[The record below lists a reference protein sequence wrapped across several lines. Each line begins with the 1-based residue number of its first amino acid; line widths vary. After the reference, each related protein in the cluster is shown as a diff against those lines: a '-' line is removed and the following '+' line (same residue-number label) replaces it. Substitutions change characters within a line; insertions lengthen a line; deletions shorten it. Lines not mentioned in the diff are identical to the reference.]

1 MSEHNIRESDIERFF
16 KTCEKLNEL
25 IESIREYVPSAH
37 IYVTP
42 NEINLMVGYGDCTN
56 EKDAEERVIASNYIT
71 ALDCGDW

>member
-1 MSEHNIRESDIERFF
+1 MVEHNIRENDIERFF
-16 KTCEKLNEL
+16 EICEKLNGI

-42 NEINLMVGYGDCTN
+42 NEMNLMVGYGDCTN
-56 EKDAEERVIASNYIT
+56 EKDAEERVVASQYVT